1 MIAIAESYLNQA
13 KGSANDDWYIH
24 PDHSGVKSIE
34 QMVADNVTA
43 IISLHY
49 PAPEGSTLK
58 CNPHALKKLGSAL
71 FITLHNMV
79 TEVQY
84 KNTSIFLNISWH
96 DGVPTLQVKSSNII
110 IP

>member
-24 PDHSGVKSIE
+24 PDHSGINSIE
-34 QMVADNVTA
+34 QMVADNVTG

-49 PAPEGSTLK
+49 PAPEGSNKK
-58 CNPHALKKLGSAL
+58 CHPKALQKLGSAL

-79 TEVQY
+79 TEVQC
-84 KNTSIFLNISWH
+84 KNMPMSLNISWH
-96 DGVPTLQVKSSNII
+96 DGVPTLQVKSFNILL
-110 IP
+110 P